1 MHIKWP
7 KVKTF
12 IEIFKESDLDLD
24 EILNLKNMENNYGT
38 PFALMMQSESIS
50 DAYDNLI
57 YYMKINNLIINYE
70 NEINDFK
77 DIKSRLVFEEKEN
90 LISKEKSEW
99 NEYFIERQAK
109 LIKRQ
114 SEFINMMLNGLEKD
128 KKKVHI
134 PTFEEFK
141 SNFESSVEHDIK
153 MCMEYNIIINSYRKY
168 IEEVLKELHGTK

>member
-90 LISKEKSEW
+90 MRTEIKPNGEVHLHIHSFLKEVKE
-99 NEYFIERQAK
+99 
-109 LIKRQ
+109 
-114 SEFINMMLNGLEKD
+114 
-128 KKKVHI
+128 VHI
-134 PTFEEFK
+134 PPVDSET
-141 SNFESSVEHDIK
+141 DIK
-153 MCMEYNIIINSYRKY
+153 SQVIDIITKALQEAKIKTD
-168 IEEVLKELHGTK
+168 GTK